1 VRLTDFVIKYRPQ
14 NLDVEVWKYNTHQKR
29 RSSNK
34 LLNEK
39 YNKAIKLEAIHPG
52 TKLNNF
58 RQRRKKVM
66 TYHVKYPI
74 ALLGSFILREG
85 KHFKTRFCEKK
96 KTILVNNLKLRTLCE
111 RERERAKWILFVR
124 LYVNCEKIINT
135 IILH

>member
-58 RQRRKKVM
+58 
-66 TYHVKYPI
+66 
-74 ALLGSFILREG
+74 
-85 KHFKTRFCEKK
+85 K

>member
-52 TKLNNF
+52 TKS
-58 RQRRKKVM
+58 
-66 TYHVKYPI
+66 YHVKYPI